1 MIVNI
6 LFAAF
11 IGAFIH
17 RFRGG
22 WPAKPAWIPGH
33 ARFWSAFALLAI
45 SWFVFDPWI
54 ASAIAIT
61 YLIGSTP
68 GWHNWM
74 NCGDPMTYRNG
85 YNVSW
90 IDDAVG
96 MVMGAYW
103 IPKDG
108 QADPCFVANGL
119 AVHGVNGSVRPPSWR
134 RRAACLGMAL
144 RGLLYLPM
152 MLVIPLRFESLSAL
166 AFAGSVLLFGPIYGL
181 SRWVFQ
187 KTNKWINYRDDSLT
201 IAEPLV
207 GGIFGVAIWIQWVIV
222 SAPR

>member
-1 MIVNI
+1 MDIAI
-6 LFAAF
+6 AALL
-11 IGAFIH
+11 GALIH

-22 WPAKPAWIPGH
+22 WPDKPSWMPGH
-33 ARFWSAFALLAI
+33 ARFWSAFIILIIL
-45 SWFVFDPWI
+45 WFAFDPWI
-54 ASAIAIT
+54 AVAIAT
-61 YLIGSTP
+61 SYLIGSTP

-74 NCGDPMTYRNG
+74 NCGDPMTYHNG

-96 MVMGAYW
+96 KVMGAYW
-103 IPKDG
+103 VPKDG

-119 AVHGVNGSVRPPSWR
+119 AVPGINGAVRPPSWR
-134 RRAACLGMAL
+134 RRAACLGMML

-166 AFAGSVLLFGPIYGL
+166 ALASVVLLFGPTYGF
-181 SRWVFQ
+181 SRWFFQ
-187 KTNKWINYRDDSLT
+187 KTNQWVNYRDDSLT

-207 GGIFGVAIWIQWVIV
+207 GMFFGVAIWIQWVI
-222 SAPR
+222 SS